1 VTSHP
6 GALIAVRYGLPIL
19 LVVVGVGFLAAGGRT
34 GTDGGLMF
42 IGCAGVVI
50 VANVL
55 FRIGASGDADRDAEE
70 AARTYFDEHGH
81 WPDEAA

>member
-1 VTSHP
+1 VISRSA
-6 GALIAVRYGLPIL
+6 ALVAVRYGLPLL
-19 LVVVGVGFLAAGGRT
+19 LVVVGIGFMAAGGRT
-34 GTDGGLMF
+34 ATDAGLMF

-55 FRIGASGDADRDAEE
+55 FRIGLSGDADREAEE
-70 AARTYFDEHGH
+70 AARNYFDQHGH